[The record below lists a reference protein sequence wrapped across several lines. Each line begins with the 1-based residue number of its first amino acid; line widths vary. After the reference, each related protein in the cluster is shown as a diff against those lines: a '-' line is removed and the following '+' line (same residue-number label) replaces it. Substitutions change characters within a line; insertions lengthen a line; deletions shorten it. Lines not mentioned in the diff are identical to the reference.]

1 MSVVIHNG
9 VTVELPSI
17 IAVDFDGTLVED
29 KFPLIGSPNPVL
41 IDYLK
46 QQKSIGAKL
55 ILWTCRNGTALDNA
69 VQFCRFLG
77 LEFDAVNENL
87 PEVKT
92 LFGGDTRKVYADI
105 YLDDK
110 FTLFVK
116 EFKPLEEYAMGF
128 ESNFQSA
135 ALEYLNSLP
144 RCRAENVSGN
154 AGQSGRPDIV
164 GCYKG
169 RMFKFELKVA
179 DHKNVASTKQQLNL
193 RRWKNSGCVVGVI
206 YSMKELRRIFNL
218 DWDMPQLKGKRVEKE
233 ELNGCLSWT
242 EFPDLEV

>member
-1 MSVVIHNG
+1 MSVIIHNG
-9 VTVELPSI
+9 VTVELPLI

-29 KFPLIGSPNPVL
+29 KFPLIGSPNSKL
-41 IDYLK
+41 IDHLK
-46 QQKSIGAKL
+46 DRKEKGAKL
-55 ILWTCRNGTALDNA
+55 ILWTCRNGAALATA
-69 VQFCRFLG
+69 VQFCSFLG

-87 PEVKT
+87 PEVKA

-105 YLDDK
+105 YYDDK
-110 FTLFVK
+110 SILVVK
-116 EFKPLEEYAMGF
+116 EFQPLEDYVMGI
-128 ESNFQSA
+128 ESNFQSV
-135 ALEYLNSLP
+135 ALAYLNSLP
-144 RCRAENVSGN
+144 CCRAENVSGN

-179 DHKNVASTKQQLNL
+179 DHKNTASTKQQLNL

-206 YSMKELRRIFNL
+206 YSMKELRRVFAL
-218 DWDMPQLKGKRVEKE
+218 DWDLFNGKRVEKE

-242 EFPDLEV
+242 EFPDLEG